1 VEGTGTG
8 LAGCG
13 RYGVISIPVQV
24 SNPNQYQVYEFEHD
38 IYMTTVLLEVAWV
51 RHSNTAS
58 QHGSARDVL
67 LKFEK
72 V

>member
-8 LAGCG
+8 LAGWG
-13 RYGVISIPVQV
+13 GYGVISIPVQV

-51 RHSNTAS
+51 RHSNTVS
-58 QHGSARDVL
+58 QHRSAGDGL